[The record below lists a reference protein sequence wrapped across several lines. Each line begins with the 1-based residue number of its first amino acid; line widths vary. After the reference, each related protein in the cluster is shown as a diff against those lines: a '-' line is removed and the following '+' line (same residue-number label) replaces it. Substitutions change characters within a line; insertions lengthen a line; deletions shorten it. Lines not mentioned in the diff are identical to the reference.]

1 MIQIRLADD
10 RGLTQLGWLKSQHSF
25 SFGDYYDPDHNGF
38 GTLRVINEDVVAPGQ
53 GFGKHPHRNME
64 ILSIVLSGTLEHK
77 DSMGN
82 GSRIQA
88 GDVQRMSA
96 GTGVTH
102 SEFNP
107 SADEAV
113 HFLQVWFVPN
123 KQGMAPSYD
132 QKSFDEK
139 GRMGQLQLI
148 VSPSG
153 RDGSLTIH
161 QNVDIYA
168 GTLAHPTQAF
178 DFVTL
183 AGRRIWV
190 QVAKGQCH
198 MNGHP
203 LKVGDGVA
211 VMDEERLTFTNGEDA
226 EIYIFDMAA

>member
-1 MIQIRLADD
+1 MIQIRLADG

-107 SADEAV
+107 SADEVV

-168 GTLAHPTQAF
+168 GTLAHSSQGF
-178 DFVTL
+178 DYVTL
-183 AGRRIWV
+183 AGRRVWV

-203 LKVGDGVA
+203 LKAGDGAA
-211 VMDEERLTFTNGEDA
+211 VMDEERLTFTNGEYA

>member
-1 MIQIRLADD
+1 
-10 RGLTQLGWLKSQHSF
+10 
-25 SFGDYYDPDHNGF
+25 
-38 GTLRVINEDVVAPGQ
+38 
-53 GFGKHPHRNME
+53 
-64 ILSIVLSGTLEHK
+64 
-77 DSMGN
+77 
-82 GSRIQA
+82 
-88 GDVQRMSA
+88 
-96 GTGVTH
+96 

-123 KQGMAPSYD
+123 KQGMVPSYD

-183 AGRRIWV
+183 AGRRVWV

-203 LKVGDGVA
+203 LKAGDGAA

-226 EIYIFDMAA
+226 EIYIFDMAI

>member
-1 MIQIRLADD
+1 MIQIRLADG

-123 KQGMAPSYD
+123 KQGMVPSYD

-183 AGRRIWV
+183 AGRRVWV

-203 LKVGDGVA
+203 LKAGDGAA

-226 EIYIFDMAA
+226 EIYIFDMAI

>member
-1 MIQIRLADD
+1 MIQIRLADG

-25 SFGDYYDPDHNGF
+25 SFGDYYDPEHNGF

-53 GFGKHPHRNME
+53 GFSKHPHRNME

-190 QVAKGQCH
+190 QVAKGLCH

-203 LKVGDGVA
+203 LKAGDGAA
-211 VMDEERLTFTNGEDA
+211 VMNEERLAFTNGEDA